1 MFAGVRARQRK
12 EMLSFR
18 ELQLLAED
26 RYTIQSTRKDL
37 NRLVDYF
44 TSQPEQQE
52 YIEVAFVEER
62 GLPIEI
68 AKEQRIFFIQE
79 GTSRI
84 DIPEEFQAESLGM
97 VHKGYVVYEGRLVYP
112 VFDVKGDVMGFCG
125 WDKFVQPKYLDS
137 KNYGYK
143 AKATTFY
150 GMEKLEEYYKSSE
163 PVYAVEGI
171 VCCLYL
177 RSIGLQSVAL
187 LGSGMTS
194 YVATILKRFGR
205 RLIVIPDNDAIGK
218 TAVEIGSSLAGE
230 HFVRQAKK
238 LLPLATVV
246 QSRIAKDIDDSRK
259 VEGLEETL
267 RRELVL
273 VSKNPY
279 LPFKTLRVRK

>member
-37 NRLVDYF
+37 NRMVDYF
-44 TSQPEQQE
+44 TSQPEQQD
-52 YIEVAFVEER
+52 YIEIAFANER
-62 GLPIEI
+62 KLPIEI
-68 AKEQRIFFIQE
+68 AREQRIFFIQE
-79 GTSRI
+79 GMTKL
-84 DIPEEFQAESLGM
+84 DIPDEFQAESLGM

-150 GMEKLEEYYKSSE
+150 GMEKLEEYYKSDK
-163 PVYAVEGI
+163 PVYVVEGI

-177 RSIGLQSVAL
+177 RSIGLQAVAL
-187 LGSGMTS
+187 LGSSITS

-205 RLIVIPDNDAIGK
+205 RLVVIPDNDAFGK
-218 TAVEIGSSLAGE
+218 KAEEIGSSLSGE
-230 HFVRQAKK
+230 HFVKQARR
-238 LLPLATVV
+238 LLPMATVA
-246 QSRIAKDIDDSRK
+246 QSKIAKDIDDSRK

-267 RRELVL
+267 KKELVL

-279 LPFKTLRVRK
+279 LPFKTLRTRK